1 MIVETYNIP
10 NKDMGQITAWLLDQS
25 FSSYYSKCESEGDI
39 VRIFFIQTLAGVDK
53 ETLDAYMN
61 NYISDSFIHELRITD
76 ERNEEGFVLYKKI
89 FAHISDNEP
98 LTSID
103 DFIGVSDQLHRL
115 RNYLK
120 DGCFETAIRH
130 MEIHVKP
137 IATGVN
143 GLFPNGYE
151 TYRQWVREIAL
162 KYNPYI
168 GYNCEL
174 VDSSFTGTPFDGIP
188 FIDYIEQAPLGD
200 V

>member
-10 NKDMGQITAWLLDQS
+10 NKDMGQITAWLLGQS

-39 VRIFFIQTLAGVDK
+39 VRVFFIQTLAGVDK
-53 ETLDAYMN
+53 QALDDYMN
-61 NYISDSFIHELRITD
+61 NYQADSFIHELHITD
-76 ERNEEGFVLYKKI
+76 ERNEEGFILYKRI

-98 LTSID
+98 ITSID
-103 DFIGVSDQLHRL
+103 DFISVSDQLHRL

-143 GLFPNGYE
+143 GLFPGGYE

-162 KYNPYI
+162 KYNSAI

-174 VDSSFTGTPFDGIP
+174 VNSDFIGTAFEGMP
-188 FIDYIEQAPLGD
+188 FIDYIEQAPLGG